1 MGDTIAAPSS
11 ATIVEAS
18 GELKRS
24 SASWT
29 GSWQCCWQ
37 LAQPGAGRA
46 GGCKGLL
53 GCMREVLLEYF
64 LPDWKQSRSLD
75 TNYCTG
81 EGISLRVRLWDE
93 IQCLQHRALWC

>member
-11 ATIVEAS
+11 ATIAEAS
-18 GELKRS
+18 RELKRS

-29 GSWQCCWQ
+29 GSRQCCWQ

-46 GGCKGLL
+46 GACKGLL
-53 GCMREVLLEYF
+53 GCMREVLPEYF

-75 TNYCTG
+75 TNCCTG
-81 EGISLRVRLWDE
+81 GGHQLESQAVG
-93 IQCLQHRALWC
+93 